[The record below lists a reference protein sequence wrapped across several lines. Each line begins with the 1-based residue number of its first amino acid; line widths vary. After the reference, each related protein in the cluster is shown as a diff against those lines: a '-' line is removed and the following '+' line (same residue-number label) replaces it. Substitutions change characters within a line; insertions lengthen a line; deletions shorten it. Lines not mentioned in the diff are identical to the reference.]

1 MATAPTTTTTG
12 ATADA
17 FPIHN
22 VGELVA
28 GNSVL
33 IGFMLWTLFGYVVAH
48 IDCNLQLRLR
58 QNPGVGYLTL
68 LVCGFF
74 LFVQPY
80 FQTIDPEVRK
90 AVEPNTPPSL
100 GVLWLRTLVVF
111 LLVVLW
117 IKSKWQFALAA
128 MTVLL
133 AENLTK
139 YALLRRAHDTMA
151 NGQNDAH
158 QRHRLITIVKWTSFA
173 SAIAVV
179 LIVMVGA
186 FMYVYEFASSAA
198 KEHGA
203 STANLQNIYRLFV
216 CADAG
221 SRTGQ
226 AKPKSNE
233 KWR

>member
-1 MATAPTTTTTG
+1 MVTAPTTTTTG

-90 AVEPNTPPSL
+90 AVEPTTPPSL

-139 YALLRRAHDTMA
+139 YALLRRAHDTKA
-151 NGQNDAH
+151 NAHGQNDAH

-186 FMYVYEFASSAA
+186 FMYVYEFASSA

-203 STANLQNIYRLFV
+203 STPHFQNIYRLFV

-221 SRTGQ
+221 SRTSQ
-226 AKPKSNE
+226 SNLN
-233 KWR
+233 RSR